1 MQTEAKTQ
9 EMEKPLYEASGQV
22 QGIVG
27 GVVALIAGMGVATL
41 VLIFVG
47 VLGGQTYNLTED
59 DINSV
64 GYSTVSNENHTFL
77 NDTAVALNNNPI
89 DADTVT
95 LAQGSTE
102 LTSSQFAVDETAG
115 TITLQDA
122 TYNNTQLNATYDW
135 LKYED
140 IQTSIKDGV
149 KSGFQSIEQTG
160 NYLPIIVLAIVITI
174 VLSLVIGMTALT
186 GGGGM
191 GGRSAL

>member
-1 MQTEAKTQ
+1 
-9 EMEKPLYEASGQV
+9 
-22 QGIVG
+22 
-27 GVVALIAGMGVATL
+27 MGVATL

-59 DINSV
+59 DIESI
-64 GYSTVSNENHTFL
+64 
-77 NDTAVALNNNPI
+77 NDSEVKSHVQEGI
-89 DADTVT
+89 
-95 LAQGSTE
+95 
-102 LTSSQFAVDETAG
+102 
-115 TITLQDA
+115 
-122 TYNNTQLNATYDW
+122 
-135 LKYED
+135 
-140 IQTSIKDGV
+140 

>member
-1 MQTEAKTQ
+1 MVLEMQAEAKTQ
-9 EMEKPLYEASGQV
+9 EMEKPLYEKSGQV

-59 DINSV
+59 DIESI
-64 GYSTVSNENHTFL
+64 
-77 NDTAVALNNNPI
+77 NDTDVKTHVQEGI
-89 DADTVT
+89 
-95 LAQGSTE
+95 
-102 LTSSQFAVDETAG
+102 
-115 TITLQDA
+115 
-122 TYNNTQLNATYDW
+122 
-135 LKYED
+135 
-140 IQTSIKDGV
+140 

>member
-1 MQTEAKTQ
+1 MVLEMQAEAKTQ
-9 EMEKPLYEASGQV
+9 EREKPLYEASGQV

-59 DINSV
+59 DIESI
-64 GYSTVSNENHTFL
+64 
-77 NDTAVALNNNPI
+77 NDTDVKTHVQEGI
-89 DADTVT
+89 
-95 LAQGSTE
+95 
-102 LTSSQFAVDETAG
+102 
-115 TITLQDA
+115 
-122 TYNNTQLNATYDW
+122 
-135 LKYED
+135 
-140 IQTSIKDGV
+140 

>member
-1 MQTEAKTQ
+1 MVLEMQTEAKTQ

-59 DINSV
+59 DIESI
-64 GYSTVSNENHTFL
+64 
-77 NDTAVALNNNPI
+77 NDTDVKTHVQEGI
-89 DADTVT
+89 
-95 LAQGSTE
+95 
-102 LTSSQFAVDETAG
+102 
-115 TITLQDA
+115 
-122 TYNNTQLNATYDW
+122 
-135 LKYED
+135 
-140 IQTSIKDGV
+140 